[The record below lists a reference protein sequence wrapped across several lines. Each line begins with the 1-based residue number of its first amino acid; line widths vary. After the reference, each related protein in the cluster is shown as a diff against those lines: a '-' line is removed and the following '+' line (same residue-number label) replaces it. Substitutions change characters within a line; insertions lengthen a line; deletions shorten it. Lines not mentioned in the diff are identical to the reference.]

1 MTKKTTEKRTNSAKS
16 SEDVRLNRRREWRL
30 ELPLK
35 AAVEGT
41 LPQGKKFRE
50 ETILVNIS
58 STGAYFYL
66 DSAITIG
73 SKLELFIDMPAKLS
87 EGKPLQLCLEGEAVR
102 LEKNDLKG
110 KKQGVALRFDKEFT
124 DEQFQFVTEK

>member
-16 SEDVRLNRRREWRL
+16 SEDARLNRRREWRL

-35 AAVEGT
+35 AAVEGR

-50 ETILVNIS
+50 ETTLINIS

-73 SKLELFIDMPAKLS
+73 SKLELSIDMPAKLS
-87 EGKPLQLCLEGEAVR
+87 EGKPLQLRLEGEAVR
-102 LEKNDLKG
+102 LEKSDFKG
-110 KKQGVALRFDKEFT
+110 KKQGVALRFYKEFT
-124 DEQFQFVTEK
+124 DEEFHFVTEK